1 MSWVDAMRL
10 RRKADHVR
18 AAGWFNLLATITFVV
33 FHSSE
38 AAEIIL
44 PASLWAA
51 LVIAVSYGLGWII
64 DRRADRVVGH

>member
-1 MSWVDAMRL
+1 MRL

-18 AAGWFNLLATITFVV
+18 TAGWLNLLATITFVV
-33 FHSSE
+33 FHSAD

-44 PASLWAA
+44 PASIWAA
-51 LVIAVSYGLGWII
+51 AVMALSYGVGWMI